1 MLLIVKKLYLSHRY
15 YVKTNQTMKR
25 KYVYTFLLLFSAA
38 IFIAGGMILWNIHIR
53 NSNDNVTAKDPYTYI
68 SKHVYLSN
76 YDHHFRNAADII
88 GYDWT
93 LIAAIAYTESR
104 FDSTAVSKAGA
115 CGVMQVMPNTLS
127 SFNVPDSMY
136 LDTKVNI
143 MVATELLRALDKR
156 FRYIRNP
163 KERLNFVLASYNAGY
178 GHIQDAMQLA
188 KKHGKNRFVWHNS
201 VDSFLIYKSLPEYYT
216 DSVCRNGQFNGWRET
231 LSFVK
236 KVHRNW
242 EKFEKMQEQYTDS
255 INTLIA
261 NDSTILIKQ

>member
-1 MLLIVKKLYLSHRY
+1 MPYRY
-15 YVKTNQTMKR
+15 YENIKQAMKL
-25 KYVYTFLLLFSAA
+25 KYVYTILLPLLVA
-38 IFIAGGMILWNIHIR
+38 ILIAGAMVLGSTNIIY
-53 NSNDNVTAKDPYTYI
+53 SDADAAAEDTYTYI
-68 SKHVYLSN
+68 PEHVYLSN
-76 YDHHFRNAADII
+76 YDSHFRNAADII

-127 SFNVPDSMY
+127 SFNIPDSMY
-136 LDTKVNI
+136 LDSRANI
-143 MVATELLRALDKR
+143 MVATELLRALDRR

-188 KKHGKNRFVWHNS
+188 KKHGKNRFVWNNS

-216 DSVCRNGQFNGWRET
+216 DTVCRNGQFNGWRET

-261 NDSTILIKQ
+261 NDSTIRIK

>member
-1 MLLIVKKLYLSHRY
+1 
-15 YVKTNQTMKR
+15 MKR
-25 KYVYTFLLLFSAA
+25 KYVYTFLLPLLAA
-38 IFIAGGMILWNIHIR
+38 ILIAGAMVLGSTNIIH
-53 NSNDNVTAKDPYTYI
+53 SDADATAKEPYTYI
-68 SKHVYLSN
+68 PEYVYLSN
-76 YDHHFRNAADII
+76 YDNHFRNAADII

-104 FDSTAVSKAGA
+104 FDSTAISRAGA

-127 SFNVPDSMY
+127 SFNIPDSMY
-136 LDTKVNI
+136 LDSRANI

-242 EKFEKMQEQYTDS
+242 ERFEKMQEQYTDS

-261 NDSTILIKQ
+261 NDNTIRIK

>member
-1 MLLIVKKLYLSHRY
+1 
-15 YVKTNQTMKR
+15 MKR
-25 KYVYTFLLLFSAA
+25 KYVYAFLLLLPTVILIAFGNKIWDSHVIGGYAHDSA
-38 IFIAGGMILWNIHIR
+38 
-53 NSNDNVTAKDPYTYI
+53 KEKYTYV
-68 SKHVYLSN
+68 SEHVCLSN
-76 YDHHFRNAADII
+76 YDNHFRKAAAIT

-127 SFNVPDSMY
+127 SFNVPDSMF

-156 FRYIRNP
+156 FRYIHNP
-163 KERLNFVLASYNAGY
+163 RERINFVLASYNAGY

-242 EKFEKMQEQYTDS
+242 ERFEKMQEQYTDS

>member
-1 MLLIVKKLYLSHRY
+1 
-15 YVKTNQTMKR
+15 MKR
-25 KYVYTFLLLFSAA
+25 KYVYTILLLLSAA
-38 IFIAGGMILWNIHIR
+38 ILFAFGSKFCNCH
-53 NSNDNVTAKDPYTYI
+53 AKKSKEYISAKKNYTYI
-68 SKHVYLSN
+68 SKHVHLSN
-76 YDHHFRNAADII
+76 YDQHFRNSANII

-115 CGVMQVMPNTLS
+115 CGVMQVMPSTLS
-127 SFNVPDSMY
+127 SFNIPDSMY
-136 LDTKVNI
+136 LDTRANI

-163 KERLNFVLASYNAGY
+163 KERINFVLASYNAGY

-188 KKHGKNRFVWHNS
+188 KKYGKNRFIWHNS
-201 VDSFLIYKSLPEYYT
+201 VDSFLIYKSKPEYYT

-236 KVHRNW
+236 KVHINW
-242 EKFEKMQEQYTDS
+242 ERFAKMQEQYTDS

-261 NDSTILIKQ
+261 NDSTICIK